1 MPHVQYT
8 FISYFQ
14 AICKMPERTTIIGN
28 DFKASF
34 NHCNDSVC
42 SEKHIKYAAPMP
54 QLKLLLEKSPSC
66 SQSIKFDCYQAK
78 LMVRFSFSGNFIRWI
93 IRKSPR
99 FFFKSIFDEQ
109 IHKDC

>member
-1 MPHVQYT
+1 MAHVQYT

-34 NHCNDSVC
+34 DRCNDSVC
-42 SEKHIKYAAPMP
+42 SEKHIKYDAPMP

-66 SQSIKFDCYQAK
+66 SQSIKFDCYQAE
-78 LMVRFSFSGNFIRWI
+78 LMVRF
-93 IRKSPR
+93 
-99 FFFKSIFDEQ
+99 FFLESIYTMFLN
-109 IHKDC
+109 K